1 MRLEGGGAWATA
13 EVQVEALP
21 ARVVL
26 SACSEGGACRSLA
39 LPREGGPFRL
49 EGLSLA
55 AKLLRYFC

>member
-1 MRLEGGGAWATA
+1 M
-13 EVQVEALP
+13 EALP

>member
-1 MRLEGGGAWATA
+1 MIPAWATA